1 MQLTSTFL
9 LKAVKFSAIALC
21 ALMVAGIGTVM
32 FLARNTDNDITGVVA
47 PALLISI
54 LSAGVA
60 IAAGV
65 LGRRKYE

>member
-1 MQLTSTFL
+1 M
-9 LKAVKFSAIALC
+9 FSATFFKTVKYAAIVTA

-32 FLARNTDNDITGVVA
+32 FLARNTDEDITGVVS
-47 PALLISI
+47 PALLITI

-60 IAAGV
+60 IAATV